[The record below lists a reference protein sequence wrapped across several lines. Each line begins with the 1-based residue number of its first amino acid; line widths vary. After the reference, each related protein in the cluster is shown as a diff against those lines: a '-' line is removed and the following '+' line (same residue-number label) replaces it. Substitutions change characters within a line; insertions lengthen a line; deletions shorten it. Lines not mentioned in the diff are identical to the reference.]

1 MLGLLLNMSFAN
13 RIEKGR
19 FIPELKRGDFS
30 HPDLK
35 KSNFFGEIFIISYFK
50 IILYTMRLKI
60 REIIKQ
66 IKRREFGNPDRILY
80 PIQDAG
86 YRKRCR
92 APPCLR

>member
-1 MLGLLLNMSFAN
+1 
-13 RIEKGR
+13 
-19 FIPELKRGDFS
+19 
-30 HPDLK
+30 
-35 KSNFFGEIFIISYFK
+35 
-50 IILYTMRLKI
+50 MRLKI

-86 YRKRCR
+86 YRKRCH